1 MNSTLLL
8 AKHLLKGVTVKKQFG
23 EIPAVICSPSQV
35 NQVFLNLITNAVQA
49 MEGGVGTISLATRKE
64 GNGIAVDVAD
74 SGKGIAPDVLPK
86 IFDPFFSTKEIGKG
100 TGLGLSISFKIVEQH
115 GGRISVESQPGK
127 GTRFTVWL
135 PAKPPAEAQII
146 A

>member
-1 MNSTLLL
+1 MVDPQ
-8 AKHLLKGVTVKKQFG
+8 AKKHRVKFT
-23 EIPAVICSPSQV
+23 EWH
-35 NQVFLNLITNAVQA
+35 T
-49 MEGGVGTISLATRKE
+49 ETDATAC
-64 GNGIAVDVAD
+64 GLNGIAVDVAD